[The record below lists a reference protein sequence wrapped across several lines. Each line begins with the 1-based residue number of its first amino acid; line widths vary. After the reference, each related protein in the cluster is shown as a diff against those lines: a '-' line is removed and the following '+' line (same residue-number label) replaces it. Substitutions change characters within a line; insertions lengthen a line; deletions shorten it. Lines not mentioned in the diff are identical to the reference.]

1 MILID
6 GLRIIIFFLFFKKIY
21 KQNEIKFK
29 KIINNI
35 FLKLNYYIIY
45 FIRLKNYLISFIYL
59 FLYYFY
65 FKLYF

>member
-65 FKLYF
+65 F